1 MNDDYIKGYA
11 DRFIQGHYDDI
22 SPKFKAIN
30 DKMSE
35 TSSYSALDKLHDVL
49 LSLYD
54 TKEEFKTY
62 RSFEKWAM
70 KKFTQK

>member
-1 MNDDYIKGYA
+1 MNDDYIKEYA
-11 DRFIQGHYDDI
+11 DRFIQENYDDI
-22 SPKFKAIN
+22 FPKFKAIN

-35 TSSYSALDKLHDVL
+35 ISLYSALYKLHDVV

-70 KKFTQK
+70 KKFTPK

>member
-1 MNDDYIKGYA
+1 
-11 DRFIQGHYDDI
+11 
-22 SPKFKAIN
+22 
-30 DKMSE
+30 MSE

-70 KKFTQK
+70 KKIYTEMKEFIDLIGKRKR